1 MFIMSVRVQIPF
13 RAPIQYP
20 EGERIMSRSYK
31 HTPRSG
37 DTKSRDMKR
46 AANRKFR
53 RNKNYD
59 ETLHHKQYRK
69 YFCSYDICDYETI
82 GETFEE
88 YYQRIVNN
96 WYRWEQYYNIPFPD
110 KKQIKKEYDKW
121 FIRK

>member
-1 MFIMSVRVQIPF
+1 
-13 RAPIQYP
+13 
-20 EGERIMSRSYK
+20 MSRSYK
-31 HTPRSG
+31 KTPRSG
-37 DTKSRDMKR
+37 DQKDREMKR

-53 RNKNYD
+53 RNKNFD
-59 ETLHHKQYRK
+59 ETLNHKQYRK